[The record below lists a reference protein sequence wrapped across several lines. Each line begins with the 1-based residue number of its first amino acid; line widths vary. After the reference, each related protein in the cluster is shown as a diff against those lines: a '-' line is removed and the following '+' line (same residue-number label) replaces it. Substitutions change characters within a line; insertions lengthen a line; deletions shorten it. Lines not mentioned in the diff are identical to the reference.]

1 MQKREQYAVSEIIGM
16 ILVLG
21 IITSS
26 VTFILVYY
34 SPLIDK
40 QKADMTLTS
49 ALNQF
54 RILNG
59 MVQDLV
65 SQGKNC
71 SRVYTFV
78 TDRGSVNVDSKGD
91 RFIIYYSLGTAPDF
105 DVYNLDDG
113 DDRTFNLAF
122 LGTSPTAVNVDYL
135 NGSVRY
141 KLQEGFPPSSP
152 WEIVAPYPTAG
163 HVRIDINWTD
173 GLKGHIWLFDAGSIT
188 FQVASS
194 SGTQEIVAENGALL
208 QVYSSGNSW
217 LPEPPV
223 VFNQSNR
230 FVLNFIQIQGATGGG
245 GPGTYKI
252 NLRVENRTL
261 REDNQPVPWVR
272 MQVFGSYADTWL
284 QYFNSSYGF
293 TNYPNADAT
302 IQLQFSPPGTSI
314 LFTLVHSEC
323 NAIVGGIS

>member
-34 SPLIDK
+34 SPIIDN

-49 ALNQF
+49 VLNQF

-59 MVQDLV
+59 IVQDLV

-122 LGTSPTAVNVDYL
+122 QDAPTVVNVDYL

-141 KLQEGFPPSSP
+141 NLQDLSEPSL
-152 WEIVAPYPTAG
+152 IVAPYPIAG
-163 HVRIDINWTD
+163 HVRIDINWTAD
-173 GLKGHIWLFDAGSIT
+173 LNPPKSHIWLFDAGSIT
-188 FQVASS
+188 FQISSS

-208 QVYSSGNSW
+208 RVYSSGNSW

-223 VFNQSNR
+223 VFNQSNH

-261 REDNQPVPWVR
+261 RENNQPVPWVR

-302 IQLQFSPPGTSI
+302 IQLQFSPL